1 MAGSVSLTERCERV
15 EWRFSQ
21 PVFATRFQY
30 PNKFR
35 IRWEGAR
42 TCPIPQASS
51 SGARPRAP
59 CSPRARSMKPSMP
72 SRQGLA
78 RIRFAIDE
86 PSYWPGGAYSSCA
99 STSIRTA
106 RSSPGRSAARTARPR
121 GTSLRIRGGG
131 VPLPG
136 RWCRSGGERYP
147 RSAKMAERARES
159 AWPARGGGPA
169 PCPACRWEGCGYG
182 FHRRRRLA
190 GAE

>member
-1 MAGSVSLTERCERV
+1 MAVFPAGVRNTFSIPEQVPYPLGRGAHMPDTASV
-15 EWRFSQ
+15 
-21 PVFATRFQY
+21 VFGRKA
-30 PNKFR
+30 
-35 IRWEGAR
+35 EGAMF
-42 TCPIPQASS
+42 T
-51 SGARPRAP
+51 
-59 CSPRARSMKPSMP
+59 
-72 SRQGLA
+72 SREKYEAVNAESTGLA

-121 GTSLRIRGGG
+121 GISSRIRGGG

-159 AWPARGGGPA
+159 AEPTRGGGPA